1 MLSVVLLQDQ
11 RREQVVLDMRSRLDW
26 EEREREVGRER
37 EKKNTANPLFF
48 SHLNFDLDLDK
59 KKI

>member
-1 MLSVVLLQDQ
+1 
-11 RREQVVLDMRSRLDW
+11 LDW